1 MPETIRIPSPDDP
14 AEAFAAVIALRR
26 RAASLERE
34 AVDRALAAQW
44 TWVEIGHALDMTAQA
59 AHKRL
64 APSRR
69 STS

>member
-14 AEAFAAVIALRR
+14 AEAFATVIALRR

-34 AVDRALAAQW
+34 AVDRALDAQW
-44 TWVEIGHALDMTAQA
+44 TWVEIGQALDMTAQA

-69 STS
+69 ATS